1 MSEIEPNEVVIQFQ
15 GDPRAHVA
23 WQPVV
28 REETEDLI
36 RHFSSK
42 LDADG
47 KQKLLDSTSTI
58 IGHCID
64 PTNTEPSINTGLVVG
79 YVQSGKTMSFTTLA
93 AMAADNGFPLIIVIT
108 GTTELLFEQSA
119 QRLDKDL
126 RLDSRGDRKWQH
138 IREPGVSERARVGD
152 ILDDWRDPGI
162 PQEERQIAL
171 ITLKK
176 NWSVLR
182 RLVEL
187 LRTLN
192 CGDIPALI
200 IDDEADQASL
210 NTLVRRQ
217 EESTTYAR
225 LGQLRAIFPRHTFIQ
240 YTATPQANLLISIL
254 DSLSPDFS
262 ELLLPGEDYTGGIEF
277 FSGSRDRICDIL
289 PSEVPTRRNPVVEP
303 PDSLIKALLLYFIGV
318 AAGFA
323 LSQTVRNNRTM
334 LVHPSRETV
343 PHLDYAGW
351 TRALIQGWKDI
362 LALSDSD
369 PDKMELLD
377 EFHRAYEEIKHT
389 VGAEMPAWE
398 LLKPKLYTSVRRTR
412 IEVVNRTDDALR
424 EVPWRDCYSWIL
436 VGGQKLDR
444 GFTVE
449 GLTVTY
455 MPRGVGMGN
464 ADTLQQRARFFGYKR
479 QYLGYCRVFLE
490 AGSVDAFTDYVIHE
504 ENMRQQLEG
513 FRRTG
518 LPLNQWKRAFLMP
531 TGLQPTRRNVLSND
545 HTRGEF
551 ADSWFWVRSP
561 HLTDDAIV
569 ANRNLFDTVV
579 TDHVL
584 KSLSSD
590 LFGDPATRHH
600 GALDLPLKEVFETL
614 LVNYKVPDEFDGQR
628 HYGALLQ
635 IQNYLSRNPDEV
647 CDMFF
652 MNPDEGSER
661 AVNAGSSQIANIF
674 QGSNRSPGDPQYY
687 PGDRAIRREE
697 NLSVQLRRLRL
708 TEHGSEIMADV
719 PVLAIWVPD
728 KMGQEWLVQDV

>member
-1 MSEIEPNEVVIQFQ
+1 MSESQPDEVVIEFQ
-15 GDPRAHVA
+15 EPSREHGA
-23 WQPVV
+23 WQPIV
-28 REETEDLI
+28 RDETEDLL

-42 LDADG
+42 LDSEG
-47 KQKLLDSTSTI
+47 QQKLLESTSSI
-58 IGHCID
+58 LARCID
-64 PTNTEPSINTGLVVG
+64 PTNLSSSVNTGLVVG
-79 YVQSGKTMSFTTLA
+79 YVQSGKTMSFTTLT
-93 AMAADNGFPLIIVIT
+93 AMAADNGFPLVIVIT
-108 GTTELLFEQSA
+108 GMTELLFDQSA

-138 IREPGVSERARVGD
+138 IREPGASERARLSD

-162 PQEERQIAL
+162 PVEERQIAL

-182 RLVEL
+182 RLVDL
-187 LRTLN
+187 LRSLN
-192 CGDIPALI
+192 CNDIPALI

-217 EESTTYAR
+217 DESTTYAR
-225 LGQLRAIFPRHTFIQ
+225 LAQLRAVFSRHTFIQ

-277 FSGSRDRICDIL
+277 FSGDREKICDIL

-303 PDSLIKALLLYFIGV
+303 PDSLIDALRLFFIGV

-323 LSQTVRNNRTM
+323 LAQTIRNNRTM
-334 LVHPSRETV
+334 LIHPSRETD

-351 TRALIQGWKDI
+351 TRALVQGWKDV
-362 LALSDSD
+362 LALSESD
-369 PDKMELLD
+369 HDKTELLE
-377 EFHRAYEEIKHT
+377 EFHVAYEDIQRT
-389 VGAEMPAWE
+389 VGDEMPSWD
-398 LLKPKLYTSVRRTR
+398 LLKTKLSTAVRRTR
-412 IEVVNRTDDALR
+412 IEVVNRTDDAVR

-504 ENMRQQLEG
+504 ENMRHQLEG

-531 TGLQPTRRNVLSND
+531 TGLQPTRRNVLSNN
-545 HTRGEF
+545 HIRGEF
-551 ADSWFWVRSP
+551 SDSWFWVRSP
-561 HLTDDAIV
+561 HLTTETID
-569 ANRNLFDTVV
+569 ANRHLFDSVIV
-579 TDHVL
+579 ELDLVPL
-584 KSLSSD
+584 LPD
-590 LFGDPATRHH
+590 LFGAPASRHH
-600 GALDLPLKEVFETL
+600 SAFDIPLREVFESL
-614 LVNYKVPDEFDGQR
+614 LANYRVPDEFDGQR
-628 HYGALLQ
+628 HYGALMQ
-635 IQNYLSRNPDEV
+635 IQHYLSQVPDEL
-647 CDMFF
+647 CDVYF
-652 MNPDEGSER
+652 MNPGEESVR
-661 AVNAGSSQIANIF
+661 AVNSVSAQIDNIF
-674 QGSNRSPGDPQYY
+674 QGSNRSAGDPDFY
-687 PGDRAIRREE
+687 PGDRAIRRDEK
-697 NLSVQLRRLRL
+697 LTVQLRRLNL
-708 TEHGSEIMADV
+708 TESGSTIAQDV
-719 PVLAIWVPD
+719 PVLAIWVPE
-728 KMGQEWLVQDV
+728 KMGQEWLVQDI